1 MLFLKTTMTPHL
13 EKEPEAAVDWTIVPN
28 LYKVATKWHT
38 DKEKAPDTLVTTLRT
53 TLFYCTISTLL
64 DRVTDMS
71 QKPQDLERLRT
82 LGIMEGNTFLYLKW
96 NQDTKKHDKAEWEHP
111 TLEQIL
117 QWLETIKK
125 SLAFPKV
132 IMRFHAL
139 RRMTP
144 QMSAEVVP
152 FTLEIHNRCQ
162 EAQVVYQLLERMCF
176 SSLWHLVGGTMRP
189 SKLGR
194 GPLEKSIEESARRLG

>member
-1 MLFLKTTMTPHL
+1 
-13 EKEPEAAVDWTIVPN
+13 
-28 LYKVATKWHT
+28 
-38 DKEKAPDTLVTTLRT
+38 
-53 TLFYCTISTLL
+53 
-64 DRVTDMS
+64 
-71 QKPQDLERLRT
+71 
-82 LGIMEGNTFLYLKW
+82 MEGNTFLYLKW
-96 NQDTKKHDKAEWEHP
+96 NQEAKKHDKAEREHP
-111 TLEQIL
+111 TMEQVL

-139 RRMTP
+139 QHMTP